1 MDFIIYKKSLWS
13 IFAFIITRF
22 SVVFTKKLK
31 YGIELKFE
39 VDGGDLMKIFAIVT
53 HCLAGLITGACGVR
67 SSNDKG

>member
-1 MDFIIYKKSLWS
+1 
-13 IFAFIITRF
+13 
-22 SVVFTKKLK
+22 VFTKKLK
-31 YGIELKFE
+31 FGIELKFK